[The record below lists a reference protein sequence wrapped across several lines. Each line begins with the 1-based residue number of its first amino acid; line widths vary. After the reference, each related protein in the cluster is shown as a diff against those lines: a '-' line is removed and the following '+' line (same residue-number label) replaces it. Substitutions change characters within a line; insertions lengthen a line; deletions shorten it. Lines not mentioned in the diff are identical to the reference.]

1 MRFHAGKRL
10 APPGFASD
18 ARVEFR
24 AVRESPEEI
33 RGLQALIDRS
43 HARTR
48 PHMRGIIHPG
58 KYSLSAG
65 QVVNLLGG
73 MRTIAVAAPAP
84 NGDPLVGPMDG
95 WFLHGKFFFS
105 SSDDAIRIRGLRRRP
120 RASIAYFEGERFLLN
135 AHGHAELMYAGHPD
149 VGEIDA
155 IFRDHYGSSAF
166 DWSGR
171 GVYVR
176 LDADRFFTYSRT
188 PEAFPG

>member
-1 MRFHAGKRL
+1 M
-10 APPGFASD
+10 
-18 ARVEFR
+18 
-24 AVRESPEEI
+24 RESREEM
-33 RGLQALIDRS
+33 RDLQALIERS